1 MTETSKSFLID
12 TIMKEKQKLIL
23 CQPTTR
29 LTTRESLIKSRESS
43 IIGSRES
50 SPDLS
55 SRYIITTDEMRYI
68 HSPCSSPRTPPTPHA
83 VEHRLI
89 DGTFPTNPCSMRC
102 PSMCTSCRPHSHS
115 PHSMCKLCES
125 NPATQKLYQ
134 HPRESCSQHRYR
146 GERNMFPI
154 TPISTDQRLPYAP
167 SFCKYQHI
175 IYYKVPVFVFWGFF
189 SFFFCFFLILPPGKI
204 LLTFFHTIFVRKV

>member
-55 SRYIITTDEMRYI
+55 SRYMITTDEMRYI

-83 VEHRLI
+83 MEHRLI
-89 DGTFPTNPCSMRC
+89 DQTFPTNPCNMRC

-115 PHSMCKLCES
+115 PQSMCKFCELS
-125 NPATQKLYQ
+125 PTTQKLYQ
-134 HPRESCSQHRYR
+134 HPRESCSQHLYR
-146 GERNMFPI
+146 GERNMFPV

-167 SFCKYQHI
+167 SFCKYRSI
-175 IYYKVPVFVFWGFF
+175 DALFCYKVPVFFILASGKVLLNFF
-189 SFFFCFFLILPPGKI
+189 QI
-204 LLTFFHTIFVRKV
+204 IFVRKV